1 MTIPARS
8 RGFSLVEVL
17 LVLAIIGIISGI
29 AIPSYLGQRRR
40 AQVIGDAITNAKVL
54 AMALETRRAD
64 TGIYGANGT
73 YGWKAD
79 GSDTTGP
86 ALVPTFNPVNNS
98 KMNYT
103 VVIANGGLTYTL
115 NVFYL
120 PLSAT
125 TVAYQT
131 DQTGAE
137 LARLH

>member
-1 MTIPARS
+1 MGVHRPPGR
-8 RGFSLVEVL
+8 
-17 LVLAIIGIISGI
+17 
-29 AIPSYLGQRRR
+29 
-40 AQVIGDAITNAKVL
+40 
-54 AMALETRRAD
+54 
-64 TGIYGANGT
+64 
-73 YGWKAD
+73 KAD